1 MAPSRGTII
10 QIMMVSYCLTFFF
23 NFARHVFNLLDFL
36 FASWLLGSA
45 NDNGPVRKRQTEKNQ
60 TESSENQETLE
71 NLEFPVYGLETT
83 EFSDPQTDEGS
94 R

>member
-10 QIMMVSYCLTFFF
+10 QIMMVSYCLFFF
-23 NFARHVFNLLDFL
+23 KFCTSRDCLN

-45 NDNGPVRKRQTEKNQ
+45 SRKRRSEKNQ
-60 TESSENQETLE
+60 TESSENQESLE

>member
-10 QIMMVSYCLTFFF
+10 HIMMVSYRLFLHVTCSVCLI
-23 NFARHVFNLLDFL
+23 

>member
-1 MAPSRGTII
+1 MAPSRVTII

-23 NFARHVFNLLDFL
+23 KFARV
-36 FASWLLGSA
+36 
-45 NDNGPVRKRQTEKNQ
+45 
-60 TESSENQETLE
+60 ENQETLE

-94 R
+94 RQLRPGIQGPFSALFVPTKQVRYGL

>member
-1 MAPSRGTII
+1 M
-10 QIMMVSYCLTFFF
+10 IMHPF
-23 NFARHVFNLLDFL
+23 
-36 FASWLLGSA
+36 GSV
-45 NDNGPVRKRQTEKNQ
+45 GRKKNQ

-71 NLEFPVYGLETT
+71 NLEFPGLETT